1 MKICVIGTGY
11 VGLVAGTC
19 FANSGNTVY
28 GIDVDAEKIEKLKKG
43 IIPIYE
49 PGLTEMVQTNLE
61 KGRLIF
67 STSLKEAIE
76 TSAVI
81 FIAVGTP
88 EDEDGSAD
96 LSYVL
101 AAARDIAKYMNGY
114 KAIVNKSTVPVG
126 TADKVRETVASIT
139 SHPFDIVSN
148 PEFLKEGAAVDDFL
162 KPDRIIIGA
171 DNQKAIDII
180 VDLYTPFVR
189 KRERLIIMDNRSAE
203 MTKYAANAMLA
214 TRISFMNDLAILSEK
229 VGADIEAIRKGIGS
243 DSRIGIS
250 FLFPGV
256 GYGGSCFPKDVKAI
270 LKTGEEYGH
279 HLRVVDAVEQV
290 NRNQPRQLIDK
301 INAHFGGNLS
311 GKKFAVW
318 GLSFKPNT
326 DDMREAP
333 AIPVIRALVAAGAI
347 VTAYDPVAIEN
358 AKRKFGNLSGLSY
371 TDNSYEALNNAD
383 ALVLMTEWMEFRKPD
398 FQKLSELLKEPV
410 IFDGRNLFKLKN
422 MKKLGLTYYSIGRP
436 KVISE

>member
-28 GIDVDAEKIEKLKKG
+28 GIDVNAEKIENLKKG
-43 IIPIYE
+43 VIPIYE
-49 PGLTEMVQTNLE
+49 PGLTEMVRTNLA
-61 KGRLIF
+61 KGRLLF
-67 STSLKEAIE
+67 STSLKEAVENSSI
-76 TSAVI
+76 I
-81 FIAVGTP
+81 LIAVGTP

-101 AAARDIAKYMNGY
+101 TAARNIATHMNGY
-114 KAIVNKSTVPVG
+114 KVIVNKSTVPVG

-171 DNQKAIDII
+171 ESQKAIDII

-189 KRERLIIMDNRSAE
+189 KRDRLIIMDNRSAE

-214 TRISFMNDLAILSEK
+214 TRISFMNDLAVLSEK

-290 NRNQPRQLIDK
+290 NRNQPQHLIDRIISRFDGK
-301 INAHFGGNLS
+301 PS
-311 GKKFAVW
+311 GKQFAVW
-318 GLSFKPNT
+318 GLAFKPTT

-333 AIPVIRALVAAGAI
+333 VISVIHALINGGAT
-347 VTAYDPVAIEN
+347 VTAYDPVATEN
-358 AKRKFGNLSGLSY
+358 AKRKFGKLSGLSY
-371 TDNSYEALNNAD
+371 ADNAYAALRNAD

-398 FQKLSELLKEPV
+398 FQKATELLKSPV
-410 IFDGRNLFKLKN
+410 IFDGRNLFKLEN
-422 MKKLGLTYYSIGRP
+422 MKQLGFTYYSIGRP
-436 KVISE
+436 KIPSE